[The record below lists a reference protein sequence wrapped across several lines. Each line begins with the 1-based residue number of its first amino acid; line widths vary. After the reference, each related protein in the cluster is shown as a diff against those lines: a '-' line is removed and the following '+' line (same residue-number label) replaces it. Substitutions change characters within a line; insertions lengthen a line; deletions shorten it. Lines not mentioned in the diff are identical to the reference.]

1 MLGAPRGGVSVHIY
15 GHGPLRI
22 FLMKKPINFLLP
34 GAVLALV
41 GQAHAPIAAI
51 YEKHYYLR
59 PCLPDEP
66 PVSGHKGFLD
76 HYHELIGTWTRKLR
90 SRQQAEDLTHD
101 AFVRV
106 LENPREQVEQPRAY
120 LHQTARNIA
129 VDGYRRE
136 ERRQALELAAFA
148 SGLDGGGDPQDYVHA
163 LELADRV
170 ERALAELP
178 LNCRRVFIWQKLE
191 GLTQAEIAERMGLTK
206 NMVEKYMIRTLRHL
220 REHLDVSAG

>member
-1 MLGAPRGGVSVHIY
+1 MSR
-15 GHGPLRI
+15 
-22 FLMKKPINFLLP
+22 
-34 GAVLALV
+34 
-41 GQAHAPIAAI
+41 
-51 YEKHYYLR
+51 
-59 PCLPDEP
+59 
-66 PVSGHKGFLD
+66 HKGFLD

-90 SRQQAEDLTHD
+90 SRQQAEDLAHD

-106 LENPREQVEQPRAY
+106 LESEQGGVAQPRAY

-136 ERRQALELAAFA
+136 DRRQSLEQQALDLTPPPT
-148 SGLDGGGDPQDYVHA
+148 DDPEAYMNA
-163 LELADRV
+163 LQLADSV

-178 LNCRRVFIWQKLE
+178 LNCRKVFVWQKLE

-220 REHLDVSAG
+220 REHLDVSKR